1 MKLKDQNTEA
11 IILDAAKLI
20 FMEKGLYGARMQD
33 IANQAGINKALLHY
47 YFRNKERL
55 FDEVFGGALE
65 RYFQNME
72 IISDESLPIMERVLT
87 YSNRFVHF
95 LAEYP
100 QMSIFLIKEISSN
113 QALFHLKVKGIKK
126 DKKYSLLTVLNE
138 GIQNGELPSLDPV
151 VFLMNLHSLCA
162 YPFVAA
168 PIFQVI
174 CQSSGVQWDD
184 SNHEKLL
191 NSISDFIHYKLSKTR
206 I

>member
-11 IILDAAKLI
+11 NILEAAKLI

-33 IANQAGINKALLHY
+33 IADKAGINKALLHY

-55 FDEVFGGALE
+55 FDEVFSGALE

-72 IISDESLPIMERVLT
+72 IISDETIPIIERVLT

-138 GIQNGELPSLDPV
+138 GIQRGELPAFDPV

-162 YPFVAA
+162 YPFVAS

-174 CQSSGVQWDD
+174 CQNSGVQWSD
-184 SNHEKLL
+184 SKHEKLL
-191 NSISDFIHYKLSKTR
+191 NSIQEFIHFKLSTSNL
-206 I
+206 

>member
-11 IILDAAKLI
+11 IILDAAKRI

-72 IISDESLPIMERVLT
+72 IISDESLPILERILM
-87 YSNRFVHF
+87 YSNRFVLF

-126 DKKYSLLTVLNE
+126 DQKYSLLTLLSKGME
-138 GIQNGELPSLDPV
+138 NGEIPNLDPV
-151 VFLMNLHSLCA
+151 IFLMNLHSLCA

-168 PIFQVI
+168 PIFNVI
-174 CQSSGVQWDD
+174 CQHSGIQWTDD
-184 SNHEKLL
+184 QHQKLL
-191 NSISDFIHYKLSKTR
+191 HSIHAFIRTNLSKTS

>member
-11 IILDAAKLI
+11 TILEAAKFI

-65 RYFQNME
+65 RYFQNMD
-72 IISDESLPIMERVLT
+72 IISDETLPVIERVLT

-113 QALFHLKVKGIKK
+113 QALFHLKVNGIKK
-126 DKKYSLLTVLNE
+126 DKKYSLLTLLNE
-138 GIQNGELPSLDPV
+138 GIRNGELPSLDPV
-151 VFLMNLHSLCA
+151 VFLMNLHSMCA

-174 CQSSGVQWDD
+174 CQSSGVQWAD
-184 SNHEKLL
+184 SNHDKLL
-191 NSISDFIHYKLSKTR
+191 NSIHDFIHFKLSKSNL
-206 I
+206 

>member
-55 FDEVFGGALE
+55 FDEVFSGALS

-72 IISDESLPIMERVLT
+72 IISDESIPIIQRIAT
-87 YSNRFVHF
+87 YSNRFVNF

-113 QALFHLKVKGIKK
+113 QALFHIKVQGIKK
-126 DKKYSLLTVLNE
+126 DKKHSLLTVLMD
-138 GIQNGELPSLDPV
+138 GMKKGEIPELDPV
-151 VFLMNLHSLCA
+151 IFLMNLHSLCA

-168 PIFQVI
+168 PIFNVI
-174 CQSSGVQWDD
+174 CQNSGVQWVDA
-184 SNHEKLL
+184 SHEKLL
-191 NSISDFIHYKLSKTR
+191 QSIHEFIHFKLSKHNL
-206 I
+206 

>member
-1 MKLKDQNTEA
+1 MKLKDQNTEV

-55 FDEVFGGALE
+55 FDVVFGGALE

-72 IISDESLPIMERVLT
+72 IISDESLPIIERVLT
-87 YSNRFVHF
+87 YSNRFVQF

-113 QALFHLKVKGIKK
+113 QALFHIKVKGIKK

-138 GIQNGELPSLDPV
+138 GIQNGEIPPLDPV

-162 YPFVAA
+162 YPFVAS

-174 CQSSGVQWDD
+174 CQSSGVQWVDA
-184 SNHEKLL
+184 NHEKLL
-191 NSISDFIHYKLSKTR
+191 HSIHEFIHFKLSKSHL
-206 I
+206 

>member
-11 IILDAAKLI
+11 IILEAAKHI

-65 RYFQNME
+65 RYFQNMD
-72 IISDESLPIMERVLT
+72 IISDETLPIIERVLT

-113 QALFHLKVKGIKK
+113 QALFHLKVNGIKK
-126 DKKYSLLTVLNE
+126 DKKYSLLTLLNE
-138 GIQNGELPSLDPV
+138 GIRNGELPSLDPV
-151 VFLMNLHSLCA
+151 VFLMNLHSMCA

-168 PIFQVI
+168 PIFHVI
-174 CQSSGVQWDD
+174 CQSSGVQWAD

-191 NSISDFIHYKLSKTR
+191 NSIHDFIHFKLSKSNL
-206 I
+206 

>member
-11 IILDAAKLI
+11 TILEAAKHV

-55 FDEVFGGALE
+55 FDEVFGGALA

-72 IISDESLPIMERVLT
+72 IISDESLPIIDRVLT
-87 YSNRFVHF
+87 YSNRFVQF

-113 QALFHLKVKGIKK
+113 QALFYLKVQGIKK
-126 DKKYSLLTVLNE
+126 DKKYSLLNVLKE
-138 GIQNGELPSLDPV
+138 GVDKGELPILDPV

-162 YPFVAA
+162 YPFVAS
-168 PIFQVI
+168 PIFQAI
-174 CQSSGVQWDD
+174 CQGSGVQWTDA
-184 SNHEKLL
+184 NHEKLL
-191 NSISDFIHYKLSKTR
+191 QSIHEFIHFKLRKSQL
-206 I
+206 